1 MVNFFLIISFIVLI
15 MPQIEV
21 IGEGQADFG
30 DFVVHVAIIPLK
42 KSYLIL
48 ITDQAEY
55 GIGSVILSTP
65 PVLEGMSAT
74 SSPITLF
81 GLKNNLLA
89 NLVGKTASKKLQVP
103 VMTLLLIKNEQ
114 LKPEIITKIVMDAVL
129 AAIAKIPK
137 TFFS

>member
-1 MVNFFLIISFIVLI
+1 
-15 MPQIEV
+15 MPHIEV

-30 DFVVHVAIIPLK
+30 DFVVHVAIVPLK
-42 KSYLIL
+42 KSYLFFV
-48 ITDQAEY
+48 TDQSEY

-65 PVLEGMSAT
+65 PMLEGTSAT
-74 SSPITLF
+74 SSPVTLF

-89 NLVGKTASKKLQVP
+89 NLIGKTASKKLQVP

-114 LKPEIITKIVMDAVL
+114 IKPEIMTKTVMDAVL

-137 TFFS
+137 NNTS